1 MHERA
6 ARTDRLGAAIT
17 VAYVLAA
24 GPAAAAAADLVP
36 VGEAP
41 PEAAPPPISVLGDQG
56 GIVSRPGQLTVEGGL
71 EYAHADRN
79 RVLFRGI
86 EIIESVLVGVFD
98 VNESRQDS
106 VTGSIALR
114 FGLSS
119 RFEVAARAPYVYRS
133 DRSVLAP
140 IAGSNNPPGSPAGTR
155 DFAAAGDGLGD
166 VEVSARYQLTDG
178 GNGWPFLIANAQAA
192 APTGTDPFKLDR
204 DFSGAPT
211 EAATGAGFW
220 GASGGLTAIMP
231 SDPAVLF
238 ATVGYTRNFGRSV
251 DTRIGSSQVDHVKP
265 GDSLAINLGFGVS
278 LNERMSF
285 NLGYGHSWSFGTRTT
300 TRVQRSQGPLQPPTL
315 SEPIESTSRDLQV
328 GRYLFGVTY
337 RMSDSTTLNWSVEVG
352 ATDDAT
358 DIRTALRI
366 PFVL

>member
-1 MHERA
+1 MRHRRVRA
-6 ARTDRLGAAIT
+6 GLFGALTSMAC
-17 VAYVLAA
+17 ASLPQAA
-24 GPAAAAAADLVP
+24 ETPRP

-41 PEAAPPPISVLGDQG
+41 PEEAPPPISVLGDQG
-56 GIVSRPGQLTVEGGL
+56 GIVSRAGQFTVEGGV

-106 VTGSIALR
+106 VVGSVAAR

-119 RFEVAARAPYVYRS
+119 RFEVGGRVPYVYRS

-140 IAGSNNPPGSPAGTR
+140 IAGSNNPPGSQAGVR
-155 DFAAAGDGLGD
+155 DFAATGTGVGD
-166 VEVSARYQLTDG
+166 VEISARYQLTDG
-178 GNGWPFLIANAQAA
+178 RSGWPFLIANIQGV
-192 APTGTDPFKLDR
+192 APTGSDPFKVDR

-231 SDPAVLF
+231 TDPAVLF
-238 ATVGYTRNFGRSV
+238 GTLGYTRNFGRDI
-251 DTRIGSSQVDHVKP
+251 DTMIGSSQIDYVKP
-265 GDSLAINLGFGVS
+265 GDSLNVNLGFGVS

-285 NLGYGHSWSFGTRTT
+285 NLGYGHTWSFGTRTV
-300 TRVQRSQGPLQPPTL
+300 TRVMQSQGPLEPPLL
-315 SEPIESTSRDLQV
+315 SGPITSESRDLQV
-328 GRYLFGVTY
+328 GRYLFGVSY
-337 RMSDSTTLNWSVEVG
+337 RMSENTTLNWAVEVG

-358 DIRTALRI
+358 DIRTSLRI

>member
-1 MHERA
+1 MPQRHSHAERFGALTSLAILFA
-6 ARTDRLGAAIT
+6 AHAAS
-17 VAYVLAA
+17 AA
-24 GPAAAAAADLVP
+24 ESPRP

-41 PEAAPPPISVLGDQG
+41 PEEAPPPISVLGDQG
-56 GIVSRPGQLTVEGGL
+56 GIVSRAGQFTVEGGV

-106 VTGSIALR
+106 VVGSVAAR
-114 FGLSS
+114 YGLSS
-119 RFEVAARAPYVYRS
+119 RFEIGARLPYVYRS

-140 IAGSNNPPGSPAGTR
+140 IQGSNNPPGSQAGVR
-155 DFAAAGDGLGD
+155 DFTASGDGIGD
-166 VEVSARYQLTDG
+166 VEISARYQLTEG
-178 GNGWPFLIANAQAA
+178 RNGYPFLIANLQAV
-192 APTGTDPFKLDR
+192 APTGSDPFKVAR

-220 GASGGLTAIMP
+220 GASGGITAIMP
-231 SDPAVLF
+231 TDPAVLF
-238 ATVGYTRNFGRSV
+238 GTLGYTRNFGRDI
-251 DTRIGSSQVDHVKP
+251 DTMIGSSQIDSVKP
-265 GDSLAINLGFGVS
+265 GDSLNVNLGFGVS

-285 NLGYGHSWSFGTRTT
+285 NLGYGHTWSFGTRTV
-300 TRVQRSQGPLQPPTL
+300 TRVMQSQGPLQPPVL
-315 SEPIESTSRDLQV
+315 SQPIASTSRDLQV
-328 GRYLFGVTY
+328 GRYLFGVSY
-337 RMSDSTTLNWSVEVG
+337 RMSESTTLNWAVEVG

-358 DIRTALRI
+358 DIRTTLRI